1 MPVKINMSPKRAS
14 KKGNTLLLSGD
25 LTIANA
31 DYIKQELM
39 KALEKYT
46 VIKLEIDEVERLDLS
61 VLQLIYAFRRAAL
74 SSGKEIHVKVNLPDD
89 VEQMVRLSGLEKMYN
104 QSV

>member
-1 MPVKINMSPKRAS
+1 MPVKINISPKKAS
-14 KKGNTLLLSGD
+14 KKGNTFLLTGD

-31 DYIKQELM
+31 NYIKQELM
-39 KALEKYT
+39 KALEKYA

-74 SSGKEIHVKVNLPDD
+74 SSDKEIHVSINLPED

-104 QSV
+104 QSI